1 MTKPP
6 ATPTPAPE
14 RRELAS
20 GLEISRVLT
29 GLWQIADLER
39 EGPVD
44 ARVAAAAMDAY
55 ADAGFTT
62 FDMADHY
69 GSAEEIAGTCAARR
83 DGDLQLLTKWT
94 PPPGP
99 RAADGAREAVERS
112 LDRLRA
118 GVIDLLQFHAWRYAD
133 PSWLDCLFALREL
146 RDEGLIR
153 HLGLTNFDAAHL
165 DMVLHS
171 GIEVVSN
178 QVSVSLLDGRATGPL
193 AEVCRRHGVHLLAYG
208 TLAGGLLTERWLGA
222 PDPGPDG
229 VKTWSQMKYRRFV
242 EAAGGWDRLQ
252 ALLAAIRS
260 VADRH
265 GVSMANVA
273 ARAVLDLPAVAGV
286 IIGARL
292 GRGEHI
298 ADTLRLASLELDAE
312 DRATLAAARGA
323 LDPIL
328 GDCGD
333 EYRRPP
339 YLTASGDL
347 SHHLGITPSPYPV
360 HAEPGDRTR
369 ADSGT
374 VWEEVA
380 GFSRAVR
387 TGDHIAVSGTTA
399 THGDRLIG
407 GDDPA
412 AQTHFV
418 IDKIEGALESL
429 GGSLADVYR
438 TRILVH
444 NLADWEPV
452 ARAHGQRFGDIRPA
466 NTLIQAGLIGSGYLV
481 EIEAEARVARRR
493 PEAESRAGK

>member
-1 MTKPP
+1 M
-6 ATPTPAPE
+6 
-14 RRELAS
+14 
-20 GLEISRVLT
+20 LT

-44 ARVAAAAMDAY
+44 AAAAAVAMGAY
-55 ADAGFTT
+55 VEAGFTT

-69 GSAEEIAGTCAARR
+69 GSAEDIAGVCATRR
-83 DGDLQLLTKWT
+83 PGDLQLLTKWT
-94 PPPGP
+94 PEPGAHT
-99 RAADGAREAVERS
+99 RATVREAVGRS

-118 GVIDLLQFHAWRYAD
+118 DAIDLLQLHAWRYPD
-133 PSWLDCLFALREL
+133 PSWLDCLFALQEL
-146 RDEGLIR
+146 KDEGLIR
-153 HLGLTNFDAAHL
+153 HLGLTNFDAVHL
-165 DMVLHS
+165 DMVLNT

-178 QVSVSLLDGRATGPL
+178 QVSFSLLDGRAAGAMT
-193 AEVCRRHGVHLLAYG
+193 EVCRKHGVHLLAYG

-222 PDPGPDG
+222 EDPGLEG
-229 VKTWSQMKYRRFV
+229 LKTWSEMKYHRFV

-260 VADRH
+260 VAEKH

-273 ARAVLDLPAVAGV
+273 ARAVLDRPAVAGV

-292 GRGEHI
+292 GRSEHI
-298 ADTLRLASLELDAE
+298 ADNRRLASLRLDAE
-312 DRATLAAARGA
+312 DRGRLAAASGA
-323 LDPIL
+323 LEPIP

-339 YLTASGDL
+339 YLTAGGDL
-347 SHHLGITPSPYPV
+347 SHHLGESPSPYPV
-360 HAEPGDRTR
+360 RAGVGGRMR

-374 VWEEVA
+374 VWEEAA

-387 TGDHIAVSGTTA
+387 IGEHIAVSGTTA

-418 IDKIEGALESL
+418 IDKIEGAIESL
-429 GGSLADVYR
+429 GGRLEDVYR
-438 TRILVH
+438 TRIFISDVAH
-444 NLADWEPV
+444 WEPV
-452 ARAHGQRFGDIRPA
+452 ARAHGQRFGAIRPA
-466 NTLIQAGLIGSGYLV
+466 NTLVQAGLIGSGYLV
-481 EIEAEARVARRR
+481 EIEAEARVG
-493 PEAESRAGK
+493 S